1 MDIHILLTD
10 YQLKFMYGERAFQD
24 PILLSREVLKK
35 AYHDGLYFIGREKV
49 IDKICENK
57 KFSTRSLFFFA
68 GIPSIEEISLVN
80 VVSPV
85 LYAVKIELPYEVLA
99 MFSYGSFGGETV
111 LKRENI
117 SLQDYSIKKVCLHLK
132 MVDKK
137 PVYVE
142 EERIERAS
150 FCLEEKEELK
160 DYFLHSIKEYKFIVE
175 KNLDALRKKLE
186 NFLNSSQ
193 GKKFMDGSL
202 DNLQRAKESYEGLV
216 VVMK

>member
-10 YQLKFMYGERAFQD
+10 YQLKFMYGDRAFQD

-57 KFSTRSLFFFA
+57 TFSTRSAFFFA

-85 LYAVKIELPYEVLA
+85 LYAVKIELPYEILA

-111 LKRENI
+111 LKRKDI
-117 SLQDYSIKKVCLHLK
+117 SLQKYSLKKVCLHLK
-132 MVDKK
+132 MMDKK
-137 PVYVE
+137 PVYIE
-142 EERIERAS
+142 EKEMERTP
-150 FCLEEKEELK
+150 FCLGEKEELK
-160 DYFLHSIKEYKFIVE
+160 EYFLHSIKEYKFIVE

-186 NFLNSSQ
+186 NFLNSPQ
-193 GKKFMDGSL
+193 GMWFMDSP
-202 DNLQRAKESYEGLV
+202 DNLQRVKESYEDLV
-216 VVMK
+216 VTMK

>member
-35 AYHDGLYFIGREKV
+35 AYHEGLYFIGQEKV
-49 IDKICENK
+49 INKICQNK
-57 KFSTRSLFFFA
+57 KFSTHSAFFFA
-68 GIPSIEEISLVN
+68 GIPSMEEISLVS
-80 VVSPV
+80 VISPV

-99 MFSYGSFGGETV
+99 MFSYDSFGGETV
-111 LKRENI
+111 LKKENVP
-117 SLQDYSIKKVCLHLK
+117 LQEYEIKRVCFHLQ

-142 EERIERAS
+142 KNETERMS
-150 FCLEEKEELK
+150 FDLKEKEELIQ
-160 DYFLHSIKEYKFIVE
+160 YFYHSIKEYKFIIE

-186 NFLNSSQ
+186 NFLNSPQ
-193 GKKFMDGSL
+193 GIWFMDSP
-202 DNLQRAKESYEGLV
+202 DNLQRVKESYEDLV
-216 VVMK
+216 VAIK

>member
-85 LYAVKIELPYEVLA
+85 LYAVKIELSYEVLA

-117 SLQDYSIKKVCLHLK
+117 SLQEYSIKKVCLHLK

-150 FCLEEKEELK
+150 FCPEEKEELK

-193 GKKFMDGSL
+193 GLGFIDDP
-202 DNLQRAKESYEGLV
+202 DNLQRVKESYEDLV

>member
-57 KFSTRSLFFFA
+57 TFSTRSAFFFA

-80 VVSPV
+80 VVSPI
-85 LYAVKIELPYEVLA
+85 LYAVKLELPYEVLS
-99 MFSYGSFGGETV
+99 MFSYGSFRGETV
-111 LKRENI
+111 LKIKNI
-117 SLQDYSIKKVCLHLK
+117 SLQEYSIKKVCLHLK
-132 MVDKK
+132 IMDKK

-142 EERIERAS
+142 ETDMERVAFS
-150 FCLEEKEELK
+150 LEEKEELK
-160 DYFLHSIKEYKFIVE
+160 EYFVHSIKEYKFIIE

-186 NFLNSSQ
+186 NFLNSPQ
-193 GKKFMDGSL
+193 GIWFMDSP
-202 DNLQRAKESYEGLV
+202 DNLQRVKESYEDLV
-216 VVMK
+216 VTMK